1 MKSKKTSA
9 SVARHVDE
17 RPLPDRRAFE
27 RVGLPATAFALDQT
41 GNELGRVEEIS
52 GGGLRLNPASPFA
65 RLALMKGMQLVV
77 TVVEPAT
84 GNLTDMSVE
93 VCYVRS
99 QHIGLRFR

>member
-1 MKSKKTSA
+1 MKRKKA
-9 SVARHVDE
+9 PVLAERRLHE
-17 RPLPDRRAFE
+17 RPPLDRRAFA

-52 GGGLRLNPASPFA
+52 GGGLLLNPASPFA